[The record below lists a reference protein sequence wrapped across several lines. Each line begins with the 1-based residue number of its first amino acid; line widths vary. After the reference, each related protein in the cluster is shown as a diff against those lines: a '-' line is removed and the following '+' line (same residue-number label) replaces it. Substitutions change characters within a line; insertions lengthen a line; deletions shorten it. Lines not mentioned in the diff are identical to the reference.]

1 MIIALL
7 IFFALIG
14 VPLFSIIG
22 AVAIYAFTTSE
33 IDTSAIIIE
42 MVRLASAPTL
52 LAIPLFTFTG
62 YVLAESGAPR
72 RMVDLSRAMI
82 GWMPGGVP
90 VMAILSCAV
99 FSAFTGAS
107 GVTIIALG
115 GLLYPIL
122 ITQKYPEK
130 FTIGLLTASGSL
142 GLLLPP
148 SLPVILYGIIAE
160 TEINKLFVGAIIPEI
175 ILLVML
181 SVFSIRK
188 GLKREQTSVP
198 FSLKEL
204 IRSVRETAFEIPLP
218 IIIIIGI
225 YSGFFTPTE
234 AAAISSVYVI
244 IVETFIY
251 RDLNLFKDI
260 PKVMVKSM
268 VLVGSILIILGAA
281 LGLTNYIVDEQVP
294 MKLLGWMQ
302 EFVTNKYVFLA
313 LLNIFLLIVGCLM
326 DIFSAIIV
334 VVPLIKPVAI
344 SFGIDPIHL
353 GIIFLLNLEIGYLTP
368 PIGINLFI
376 SSSRFNKPIIELYK
390 SSFIFLMLMMIAL
403 IIITYIPW
411 LSEGFAKLVY
421 GLP

>member
-1 MIIALL
+1 MITILL
-7 IFFALIG
+7 VFFALIG

-22 AVAIYAFTTSE
+22 AVAIYAFHSSG

-42 MVRLASAPTL
+42 MVRLTSAPTL

-62 YVLAESGAPR
+62 YVLAESNAPK
-72 RMVDLSRAMI
+72 RMVGLSKALV
-82 GWMPGGVP
+82 GWMPGGVA

-122 ITQKYPEK
+122 IAQKYPQN
-130 FTIGLLTASGSL
+130 FTIGLLTSSGSL

-160 TEINKLFVGAIIPEI
+160 TDIGKLFVGAIIPEI
-175 ILLVML
+175 ILLAML
-181 SVFSIRK
+181 SAFSIRK
-188 GLKREQTSVP
+188 GLKRHEASVK
-198 FSLKEL
+198 FSMKEL
-204 IRSVRETAFEIPLP
+204 VRSMKETIFEIPLP
-218 IIIIIGI
+218 VIIIAGI

-234 AAAISSVYVI
+234 AAAISAVYVI
-244 IVETFIY
+244 IVETIIY

-260 PKVMVKSM
+260 PKIMVKSM
-268 VLVGSILIILGAA
+268 VLVGSILIILGVA

-294 MKLLGWMQ
+294 MKLLNWMQ
-302 EFVTNKYVFLA
+302 NFVASKYVFLA
-313 LLNIFLLIVGCLM
+313 LLNILLLIVGCLM

-334 VVPLIKPVAI
+334 VVPLIKPVAA
-344 SFGIDPIHL
+344 SFGIDPVHL
-353 GIIFLLNLEIGYLTP
+353 GIIFLLNLEIGYITP

-376 SSSRFNKPIIELYK
+376 SSSRFNKPVIELYK
-390 SSFIFLMLMMIAL
+390 SAFVFLLIMLMAL
-403 IIITYIPW
+403 IIITYVPF
-411 LSEGFAKLVY
+411 LSTGIVKLVY
-421 GLP
+421 GLQ